1 MDGFGGVLNELTGS
15 GQTGRTDSQFHVGSR
30 LVLNNVEA
38 HMSCLRILFSSHFHV
53 PGVSV
58 SLKRLRCQHGF
69 HRFEV
74 CVKFE
79 IFAVLVG
86 AEICEVLV
94 WLSNV

>member
-1 MDGFGGVLNELTGS
+1 MFQVLALG
-15 GQTGRTDSQFHVGSR
+15 
-30 LVLNNVEA
+30 
-38 HMSCLRILFSSHFHV
+38 
-53 PGVSV
+53 
-58 SLKRLRCQHGF
+58 LKRLRCQHGF

-79 IFAVLVG
+79 ISAVLVG

>member
-1 MDGFGGVLNELTGS
+1 MDGFGRVLNELTGS
-15 GQTGRTDSQFHVGSR
+15 GQTGRTDSQFHAGSR
-30 LVLNNVEA
+30 LVLNKVEA

-58 SLKRLRCQHGF
+58 SVKRLRCQHGF

-79 IFAVLVG
+79 ISAVLVG
-86 AEICEVLV
+86 AEIFEVLV